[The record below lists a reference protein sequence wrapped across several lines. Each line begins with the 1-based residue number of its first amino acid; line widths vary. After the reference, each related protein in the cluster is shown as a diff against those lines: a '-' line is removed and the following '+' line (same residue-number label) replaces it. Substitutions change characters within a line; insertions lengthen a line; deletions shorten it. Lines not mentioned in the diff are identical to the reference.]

1 MNALNMNALLT
12 RYDEGNLTT
21 KELLGEAFSHLK
33 SHREDIFLILI
44 PLREHSEPAI
54 QELEGK
60 LLNLL
65 GGTPTIT
72 ICGERAGAR
81 AVNE

>member
-1 MNALNMNALLT
+1 MNTPNMNALLT

-33 SHREDIFLILI
+33 SHREDIFLILTL
-44 PLREHSEPAI
+44 LREHPEQSI

-60 LLNLL
+60 LLTLL
-65 GGTPTIT
+65 GVAQTTPSR
-72 ICGERAGAR
+72 GERVG
-81 AVNE
+81 